1 MNLKVL
7 TVKHITPKRIYM
19 QSEAFWKDKHNA
31 TMFEL
36 SEKLIKHR
44 DKIAQNVALNNSQQ
58 NVQVQVQGINGFA
71 RIKKFLDTNK
81 NLHFWNEPSICDR
94 ANYDYSIIKTRIYNL
109 AREFKSKIGR

>member
-44 DKIAQNVALNNSQQ
+44 DKIAQNVAINNSQSGAMIQ
-58 NVQVQVQGINGFA
+58 EQGINGLA
-71 RIKKFLDTNK
+71 RIKKFLDANK
-81 NLHFWNEPSICDR
+81 NLHFWDTPSIRNR
-94 ANYDYSIIKTRIYNL
+94 ANFDYVIIKNRIYNL